1 MMDKAFEDLVKDP
14 DIVNIMNKVASSFQ
28 KSMDFDEIQSIKLD
42 TLWKCAKNYDLEKG
56 AKFTT
61 YLHNQLS
68 YAFRNELKKKKCQV
82 NLGELHSSVQQRYDY
97 SRDAHDIVN
106 GLPNHIS
113 RILEQR
119 FLHNMTMVEIG
130 KANGYSRE
138 TARRRLKNAIKICK
152 KKHRELI

>member
-1 MMDKAFEDLVKDP
+1 MDKTFEDLVKDP
-14 DIVNIMNKVASSFQ
+14 DIVNIMNKVSSNFQ
-28 KSMDFDEIQSIKLD
+28 RGMDFDEIQSIKLD
-42 TLWKCAKNYDLEKG
+42 TLWKCVNNYDISRG

-61 YLHNQLS
+61 YLHSQLN
-68 YAFRNELKKKKCQV
+68 YAFRNWLKKKRSQI
-82 NLGELHSSVQQRYDY
+82 NLGELHTSVMDKHDY
-97 SRDAHDIVN
+97 SQDAHDVVN

-119 FLHNMTMVEIG
+119 YLYNMTMVEIG

-152 KKHRELI
+152 KKHVLLT

>member
-1 MMDKAFEDLVKDP
+1 MDKTFEDLVKDP
-14 DIVNIMNKVASSFQ
+14 DIVNIMNKVSSNFQ
-28 KSMDFDEIQSIKLD
+28 RGMDFDEIQSIKLD
-42 TLWKCAKNYDLEKG
+42 TLWKCVNNYDISRG

-61 YLHNQLS
+61 YLHNQLN
-68 YAFRNELKKKKCQV
+68 YAFRNGLKKKRPQI
-82 NLGELHSSVQQRYDY
+82 NLGELHTSVVDKHDY
-97 SRDAHDIVN
+97 SQDAHDVVN

-119 FLHNMTMVEIG
+119 YLYNMTMVEIG

-152 KKHRELI
+152 KKHREVI

>member
-1 MMDKAFEDLVKDP
+1 MATQFVR
-14 DIVNIMNKVASSFQ
+14 NIGGNLDSLIGRA
-28 KSMDFDEIQSIKLD
+28 EIEI
-42 TLWKCAKNYDLEKG
+42 
-56 AKFTT
+56 
-61 YLHNQLS
+61 
-68 YAFRNELKKKKCQV
+68 RNELKKKKCQV